1 MAKYKLHKD
10 VAGSKSFRFGG
21 NKYTTRTV
29 DQKLLKKLYNDGF
42 EYVSE
47 IKESKKPAK
56 NEQKENNESND

>member
-21 NKYTTRTV
+21 KKYETRTA

-42 EYVSE
+42 EYVIE
-47 IKESKKPAK
+47 TKESKKPAK